1 MKFCSVG
8 ALKYKNERAAC
19 DSIQYLF
26 DNNTPKPTDAQ
37 SFLDIISEARS
48 IAVDLNGSDLT
59 CSALAGYRN
68 NKLYLASITVGGG
81 RTLEVSNNAGGFTT
95 GTAIANMFYQFG
107 CVKSNQQKSGTIS
120 SGDYSFLDASIVSLS
135 DPDKRST
142 VAFSTKTNGYGYKL
156 VLYPKRVKTITNSAT
171 VMDFN
176 TSAAQST
183 SSYSSS
189 SYQKQYNPPYG
200 GWYTATRSYQY
211 TTALGQLLFDTTQKK
226 VSSLGGY
233 SYSSIGAGN
242 VTVKFGEISNVPGI
256 GLIRP
261 SQLYNFNDSGT
272 GSSSSYYIGSPEII
286 GTVTATPISKA
297 PYVESNGTDETVE
310 LGFSVIAYRDLEK
323 DNIVIRDFVTDL
335 TQSGSNLPGDYPTVS
350 LNTPLPFVQTILD
363 M

>member
-26 DNNTPKPTDAQ
+26 DKNTTKPTDAQ

-48 IAVDLNGSDLT
+48 IAVDLNGNALT

-68 NKLYLASITVGGG
+68 NKLYLASVTVGGD
-81 RTLEVSNNAGGFTT
+81 RAMEVSSNAGGLNTNT
-95 GTAIANMFYQFG
+95 LIANMFYQFG

-120 SGDYSFLDASIVSLS
+120 SGDYSFLDADKISLS
-135 DPDKRST
+135 DPDPKSAL
-142 VAFSTKTNGYGYKL
+142 AFNTKANGYGYKL
-156 VLYPKRVKTITNSAT
+156 ALYPKRVKTITNSDT

-176 TSAAQST
+176 TSASQT
-183 SSYSSS
+183 TYSYSSS
-189 SYQKQYNPPYG
+189 TYQKQYNPPYG
-200 GWYTATRSYQY
+200 SWYTATRSYQY
-211 TTALGQLLFDTTQKK
+211 TTALGQLVFDTTQKK

-233 SYSSIGAGN
+233 SYSSMGTGN
-242 VTVKFGEISNVPGI
+242 VTVKLGAISNLPGI

-272 GSSSSYYIGSPEII
+272 GSSSSYYLPAPQIIGSI
-286 GTVTATPISKA
+286 TATPVSKA
-297 PYVESNGTDETVE
+297 PYVASTGTDETVE
-310 LGFSVIAYRDLEK
+310 LGFSVIGYRDLDK

-335 TQSGSNLPGDYPTVS
+335 TQSGSNLPGDYPTVT
-350 LNTPLPFVQTILD
+350 LNTPLAFVQTILD